1 MVLPFTPVMRYA
13 PVMLRRALLVLPLA
27 AFAAPPPVLR
37 GDAAA
42 PWLARLRAGGCVLFL
57 RHADT
62 RGTGCDTTT
71 DWRDTARQR
80 HLSEA
85 GRAQAR
91 AIGAALAGVPL
102 ERPVRASP
110 VARAFDTAVLA
121 FGAATPDER
130 LLSDEFARQRM
141 ADTQRALIAE
151 PPPPGLNRALVGH
164 MGSAMSPADR
174 TIRQAEFPEGA
185 LMIWQ
190 DTTPLATLDLAPL
203 PGGGAHGCG

>member
-1 MVLPFTPVMRYA
+1 MPCLAVMRYA
-13 PVMLRRALLVLPLA
+13 PAMLRRALLILPLA
-27 AFAAPPPVLR
+27 AFAPPPVLR

-42 PWLARLRAGGCVLFL
+42 PWLARLRAGGFVLFL
-57 RHADT
+57 RHTDT

-71 DWRDTARQR
+71 DWRDAARQR

-91 AIGAALAGVPL
+91 AIGAALGGLPL

-110 VARAFDTAVLA
+110 VLRAFETALLA
-121 FGAATPDER
+121 FGDAAADER
-130 LLSDEFARQRM
+130 LLSDEFAGRRM
-141 ADTQRALIAE
+141 ADVQRALIAE
-151 PPPPGLNRALVGH
+151 APPAGLNRALVGH
-164 MGSAMSPADR
+164 MGSTMSPPGR
-174 TIRQAEFPEGA
+174 SIRQAEFPEGG

-190 DTTPLATLDLAPL
+190 DGAPLATLELAPL